1 VLAAGHDGVV
11 TDRATLAV
19 YEAEAA
25 RWAASRRPRDLAR
38 TRAFAE
44 QARAAA
50 LGPVADL
57 GCGPGWDTAE
67 LPQPAVALDAAQAMV
82 ALVQERAPLAL
93 RVRGDL
99 CDLPFRRGALG
110 GAWASKSYVHLPRSA
125 LPMAL
130 WDLHRALAVGAPAEV
145 RVFEGDLE
153 HGPFDGDDFPGRSF
167 SLWDPDHLRDV
178 LVGAGFEVDALEVV
192 PQRHGRDLVV
202 SARRVRTLADTV
214 APDLRVLVCGIN
226 PSLHAADVGVGY
238 AGPGN
243 RFWPAAVA
251 AGLVDVARDPRRA
264 LRDHGVGMT
273 DLVKRATPRA
283 ADLDPEEHRAG
294 LARLERLCAWLR
306 PGVLVVVGLVG
317 WRAAVDRRAVPG
329 LQERDL
335 GGTPVYV
342 MPSTSGLNAATSI
355 RDLVEHLRA
364 AVALA
369 GCPLADTPV
378 SDVR

>member
-1 VLAAGHDGVV
+1 V

-19 YEAEAA
+19 YETEAA
-25 RWAASRRPRDLAR
+25 RWAAKRRPRDLAR

-44 QARAAA
+44 RAWAAA
-50 LGPVADL
+50 RGPVADL

-67 LPQPAVALDAAQAMV
+67 LPPPAVALDAAEAMV
-82 ALVQERAPLAL
+82 ALVPERAPLAL

-99 CDLPFRRGALG
+99 CALPFRRGALG

-130 WDLHRALAVGAPAEV
+130 WDLHRALAVGAAVEV

-153 HGPFDGDDFPGRSF
+153 HGTLDGDDFPGRSF

-178 LVGAGFEVDALEVV
+178 VVGAGFEIDALEVV

-202 SARRVRTLADTV
+202 SARRGRTLADTV
-214 APDLRVLVCGIN
+214 APGMRVLVCGIN
-226 PSLHAADVGVGY
+226 PSLHAADAGVGY

-251 AGLVDVARDPRRA
+251 AGLVEVPRDPRLA
-264 LRDHGVGMT
+264 LRDHGLGMT

-283 ADLDPEEHRAG
+283 ADLAPEEHRAG
-294 LARLERLCAWLR
+294 LGRLERLCAWLR
-306 PGVLVVVGLVG
+306 PGVVIVVGLVG
-317 WRAAVDRRAVPG
+317 WRTAVDRRAVPG
-329 LQERDL
+329 PQGRDL
-335 GGTPVYV
+335 GGAPVHL
-342 MPSTSGLNAATSI
+342 MPSTSGLNAATSL
-355 RDLVEHLRA
+355 DALVEHLRDA
-364 AVALA
+364 LALA
-369 GCPLADTPV
+369 GRPAG
-378 SDVR
+378 